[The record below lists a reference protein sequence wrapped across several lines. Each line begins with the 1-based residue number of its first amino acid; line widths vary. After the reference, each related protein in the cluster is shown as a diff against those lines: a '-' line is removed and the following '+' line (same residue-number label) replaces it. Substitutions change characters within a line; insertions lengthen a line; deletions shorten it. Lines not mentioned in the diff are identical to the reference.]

1 VSWWDDITDA
11 FTGGSRVTNYK
22 EGPVS
27 PLTKFDF
34 RCSCGKKPVLSL
46 QARNALFLEVQCE
59 CGKGQVVSVAD

>member
-1 VSWWDDITDA
+1 MSLWDQFTDA
-11 FTGGSRVTNYK
+11 ITGKTSTTNYK

-34 RCSCGKKPVLSL
+34 KCSCGRKPVLSL

-59 CGKGQVVSVAD
+59 CGKGQVVSVA